1 MRRATPNPTT
11 DGDSRPTAAPCGQP
25 CNTRRGTC
33 AIQCASAN
41 AHKCHATFAQAQRQ
55 PTLDEDAQGLHGQIF
70 RILEPTDNV
79 QETALA
85 QNEAII
91 SDAKWDIAFGL
102 ETEPTS
108 SVDESGPGRNEP
120 IISDTMCGV
129 ASGDDETGAQFAAAR
144 YEQLI
149 TVAPWNLELQF
160 NDEMNAS
167 LHLSR
172 LHSDFVDFSWT

>member
-1 MRRATPNPTT
+1 MFPVV
-11 DGDSRPTAAPCGQP
+11 
-25 CNTRRGTC
+25 
-33 AIQCASAN
+33 
-41 AHKCHATFAQAQRQ
+41 
-55 PTLDEDAQGLHGQIF
+55 
-70 RILEPTDNV
+70 EPTDNV

-120 IISDTMCGV
+120 IISDTMYGV

-172 LHSDFVDFSWT
+172 LHSDSVDYSWT